1 MKKYPLLASVSL
13 FAIVL
18 APAAFSQ
25 TTPPTSNENLAS
37 ILQRLERLEA
47 ENKAYK
53 SRLQEIEKDLEA
65 PVAIELAD
73 KAVQPITLTNSADGN
88 SGLIQ
93 FNHKYA
99 YEMLDPKTNINS
111 KQLYLL
117 EQKRDGVLD
126 KNTVYIG
133 GAVTAIADYWDS
145 NTDDKFG
152 YLMRHPTANNQIG
165 DKVSEAVIHSAQTN
179 FTANIGDW
187 VTAYGEFLY
196 DPQQSF
202 GTGTVTDLNRN
213 QIQLRQGYVLFG
225 NLEKTPFYG
234 AIGKMSTPFGLTDTV
249 NPFSAST
256 NWHAFG
262 GLANGILLGYNKN
275 GLHIRAEAVE
285 GGAQFRAANV
295 PVEGTNVPSKL
306 NNYVVDANYTMNFGN
321 MGLGGNANDIMV
333 GGSYERGSAY
343 CQSYP
348 VIHFNPCEV
357 ANPAWAVYS
366 RMNIGNFT
374 FMAEFDKTVDAWPG
388 TFNPTAP
395 LDIYPAS
402 KVSTL
407 SLGGRYTTRINNK
420 RTDFSLDYSNFTA
433 GPDGSPWERQN
444 QWVVGSA
451 MFLSDSVKLF
461 GEGILVEGYAPLNF
475 ISGGNLAP
483 GVTHSDS
490 NAESIGVVVGVNVGF

>member
-1 MKKYPLLASVSL
+1 MQKYPLIASASLLAIL
-13 FAIVL
+13 FTTTAH
-18 APAAFSQ
+18 SQ
-25 TTPPTSNENLAS
+25 ESKTVGGENIAN
-37 ILQRLERLEA
+37 ILKRLERLET

-53 SRLQEIEKDLEA
+53 SRLQELEEDSQA
-65 PVAIELAD
+65 PVAIEVNGQQPAQAIGLNKAD
-73 KAVQPITLTNSADGN
+73 NNG
-88 SGLIQ
+88 GLVQ

-99 YEMLDPKTNINS
+99 YDMLDPTTNINS

-117 EQKRDGVLD
+117 EQKRDGELG

-165 DKVSEAVIHSAQTN
+165 DTVSEAAIHSVQTN
-179 FTANIGDW
+179 ITANIGDW

-196 DPQQSF
+196 DPEQSF
-202 GTGTVTDLNRN
+202 GASTVTDLNRN
-213 QIQLRQGYVLFG
+213 QIQLRKGYVLFG

-249 NPFSAST
+249 NPFSASS

-262 GLANGILLGYNKN
+262 GLANGVLLGYNKN

-285 GGAQFRAANV
+285 GGAQFRAANT

-306 NNYVVDANYTMNFGN
+306 NNYVVDANYTFGF
-321 MGLGGNANDIMV
+321 GEGNDDIMV
-333 GGSYERGSAY
+333 GGSYERGSSY

-348 VIHFNPCEV
+348 VVHFQPCEE
-357 ANPAWAVYS
+357 ANPAWAVYG
-366 RMNIGNFT
+366 RMHLGKFT
-374 FMAEFDKTVDAWPG
+374 LMGEFDKTVDVWPG

-395 LDIYPAS
+395 LDIYPAN
-402 KVSTL
+402 KVSSL
-407 SLGGRYTTRINNK
+407 SLGGKYTTRINDK
-420 RTDFSLDYSNFTA
+420 RTDFSLDYSNFTS

-444 QWVVGSA
+444 QWVAGSA
-451 MFLSDSVKLF
+451 LYLSESVKLF
-461 GEGILVEGYAPLNF
+461 GEGILVEGYSPLNF

-483 GVTHSDS
+483 GETHSDS
-490 NAESIGVVVGVNVGF
+490 EAESIGVVFGVNVGF

>member
-13 FAIVL
+13 LAIVF
-18 APAAFSQ
+18 APAAFGQ
-25 TTPPTSNENLAS
+25 TTPPTSDENLAS

-53 SRLQEIEKDLEA
+53 SRLQEIELDLEA
-65 PVAIELAD
+65 PAIELAD
-73 KAVQPITLTNSADGN
+73 KAVQPITLASSSDGN

-99 YEMLDPKTNINS
+99 YDMLDPTTNINT

-165 DKVSEAVIHSAQTN
+165 DTVSEAVIHSAQTN

-256 NWHAFG
+256 NWR
-262 GLANGILLGYNKN
+262 
-275 GLHIRAEAVE
+275 RA
-285 GGAQFRAANV
+285 G
-295 PVEGTNVPSKL
+295 
-306 NNYVVDANYTMNFGN
+306 
-321 MGLGGNANDIMV
+321 
-333 GGSYERGSAY
+333 
-343 CQSYP
+343 
-348 VIHFNPCEV
+348 
-357 ANPAWAVYS
+357 
-366 RMNIGNFT
+366 
-374 FMAEFDKTVDAWPG
+374 
-388 TFNPTAP
+388 
-395 LDIYPAS
+395 
-402 KVSTL
+402 
-407 SLGGRYTTRINNK
+407 
-420 RTDFSLDYSNFTA
+420 
-433 GPDGSPWERQN
+433 
-444 QWVVGSA
+444 
-451 MFLSDSVKLF
+451 
-461 GEGILVEGYAPLNF
+461 
-475 ISGGNLAP
+475 
-483 GVTHSDS
+483 
-490 NAESIGVVVGVNVGF
+490 

>member
-1 MKKYPLLASVSL
+1 MQKYPLFISVSL
-13 FAIVL
+13 L
-18 APAAFSQ
+18 AFLIAPTAYGQEIQAASDDNI
-25 TTPPTSNENLAS
+25 SG

-53 SRLQEIEKDLEA
+53 SRLQELEGGPQA
-65 PVAIELAD
+65 PIAIEINNQQVEQVISLNTAD
-73 KAVQPITLTNSADGN
+73 NNG
-88 SGLIQ
+88 GLVQ

-99 YEMLDPKTNINS
+99 YDMLDPTTNINS

-117 EQKRDGVLD
+117 EQKRDGKL
-126 KNTVYIG
+126 NTDAVYIG

-165 DKVSEAVIHSAQTN
+165 DIVSEAAIHSVQTN

-202 GTGTVTDLNRN
+202 GSGTVTDLNRN
-213 QIQLRQGYVLFG
+213 QIQLRKGYVLFG
-225 NLEKTPFYG
+225 NLEKSPFYG

-249 NPFSAST
+249 NPFSASA

-262 GLANGILLGYNKN
+262 GLANGVLLGYNKN

-285 GGAQFRAANV
+285 GGAQFRAANT

-306 NNYVVDANYTMNFGN
+306 NNYVIDANYTFGF
-321 MGLGGNANDIMV
+321 GEGNDDIMF

-348 VIHFNPCEV
+348 VIHFQPCEE
-357 ANPAWAVYS
+357 ANPAWAIYG
-366 RMNIGNFT
+366 RLHLGKFT
-374 FMAEFDKTVDAWPG
+374 LMGEFDKTVDAWPG

-395 LDIYPAS
+395 LDIYPVS
-402 KVSTL
+402 KVSSL
-407 SLGGRYTTRINNK
+407 SLGGKYTTLINEK
-420 RTDFSLDYSNFTA
+420 RTDFSLDYSNFTS

-444 QWVVGSA
+444 QWVAGSA
-451 MFLSDSVKLF
+451 LYLTDSVKLF
-461 GEGILVEGYAPLNF
+461 GEGILVEGYSPLNF

-483 GVTHSDS
+483 GETHSDS
-490 NAESIGVVVGVNVGF
+490 EAESIGVVFGVNVGF

>member
-1 MKKYPLLASVSL
+1 MLKYPLIASVSL
-13 FAIVL
+13 LALAISPT
-18 APAAFSQ
+18 AYGQATQ
-25 TTPPTSNENLAS
+25 TNDNENISA
-37 ILQRLERLEA
+37 ILQRFERLET

-53 SRLQEIEKDLEA
+53 SRLQELEQESQATATAAA
-65 PVAIELAD
+65 PVQLSSAPAA
-73 KAVQPITLTNSADGN
+73 KPIQLNTADGN
-88 SGLIQ
+88 GGLVQ

-99 YEMLDPKTNINS
+99 YDMLDPTTNINS

-117 EQKRDGVLD
+117 EQKRDGKLD

-165 DKVSEAVIHSAQTN
+165 DTVSEAAIHSVQTN
-179 FTANIGDW
+179 ITANIGDW

-196 DPQQSF
+196 DPEQSF
-202 GTGTVTDLNRN
+202 GGGTTTDLNRN

-249 NPFSAST
+249 NPFTAST

-262 GLANGILLGYNKN
+262 GLANGVLLGYNNN
-275 GLHIRAEAVE
+275 GLHIRAEAVQ
-285 GGAQFRAANV
+285 GGAQFRAANT

-306 NNYVVDANYTMNFGN
+306 NNYVVDANYTYGFGD
-321 MGLGGNANDIMV
+321 GSDDIML

-348 VIHFNPCEV
+348 VVHFQPCEE
-357 ANPAWAVYS
+357 ANPAWAVYG
-366 RMNIGNFT
+366 RMNLGNFT
-374 FMAEFDKTVDAWPG
+374 FMGEFDKTVDVWPG
-388 TFNPTAP
+388 TFNPTSP
-395 LDIYPAS
+395 LDIYAAS
-402 KVSTL
+402 KVSSL
-407 SLGGRYTTRINNK
+407 MLGGKYTTLINDK
-420 RTDFSLDYSNFTA
+420 RTDFSLGFSNFKS

-444 QWVVGSA
+444 QWVAGSA
-451 MFLSDSVKLF
+451 LFLNDTVKLF
-461 GEGILVEGYAPLNF
+461 GEGILVEGYSPLNF

-483 GVTHSDS
+483 GETHSD
-490 NAESIGVVVGVNVGF
+490 ADAQSIGMVVGVNVGF